1 MKSRSF
7 LKFGVTCL
15 FGAMLIP
22 LVRELPAGATA
33 TPAVTRKQIQGI
45 IFSAQRGSKVYLVDP
60 NGRARVSAVSN
71 AGAFSFFNLKQSDM
85 RGATLHLVDQLNR
98 YVGPIVLAK
107 ERVGSSWCAHT
118 FLSGESVYLH
128 LNSVGRALVP
138 AGTAPAAKTY
148 MRTSTKSSAAGVPL
162 GAASGGIVRV
172 RNSDKSACRN
182 ARNGQAQS
190 INSLEVGADQTD
202 LGDDTDADGLPNAFD
217 ADDDGDKVID
227 AVDPTTANGSA
238 AMNPWIA
245 LRTDI
250 ANFNANLNSS
260 LSQSDIVAVLG
271 NQDSYVIQFFV
282 GNRNFVSGDV
292 DETINDVRYVFVD
305 CGDLVYCGGE
315 SPTAIDSMTHDRTM
329 GNSTP
334 WSTYRGGWNV
344 EREGLDP
351 SPSLIGGGLFG
362 LSPAGKGN
370 ALWAMNR
377 PSNDPERIY
386 WRGSIFPN
394 QGDQTL
400 DTVRPGD
407 VFTLNYS
414 TGSGMKT
421 LAMMLNPHAVT
432 VPGLKNVN
440 GSTYSSGAISLSG
453 GSALLEFYRPQRLVT
468 GGEAGGGPDS
478 QFIDMG
484 GLQYGLSLMAE
495 GHNSFSCPASSYSSL
510 DGVTSQAI
518 TNGVG
523 WALKDQTT
531 TDVASHFLNSTISFE
546 VDIEACVKA
555 ASGWG
560 PAFWAD
566 NSSFS
571 FELTGAGTQLTGG
584 SNTSS
589 LQLTFAK
596 PG

>member
-1 MKSRSF
+1 MNNRWLFKIGF
-7 LKFGVTCL
+7 ACL
-15 FGAMLIP
+15 LSATLLP
-22 LVRELPAGATA
+22 LARQLPAGATA
-33 TPAVTRKQIQGI
+33 TPTVVRKQIQGI
-45 IFSAQRGSKVYLVDP
+45 IYSAQRGSKVYLVDP
-60 NGRARVSAVSN
+60 SGRARVSDVSP
-71 AGAFSFFNLKQSDM
+71 AGAFSFFNLKTSDM
-85 RGATLHLVDQLNR
+85 KGATLHLVDEFNR

-107 ERVGSSWCAHT
+107 ERVGTSWCAHT
-118 FLSGESVYLH
+118 ALSGESVYLH
-128 LNSVGRALVP
+128 LERAGRALVP
-138 AGTAPAAKTY
+138 ASPHPAKTY
-148 MRTSTKSSAAGVPL
+148 LRTATKSSAAGVPL
-162 GAASGGIVRV
+162 GVASGGIVRV
-172 RNSDKSACRN
+172 GTSDKSACRN

-190 INSLEVGADQTD
+190 VSTREVGADQTE

-227 AVDPTTANGSA
+227 AVDPTTAGGSA

-282 GNRNFVSGDV
+282 GNRNFVTGDV
-292 DETINDVRYVFVD
+292 DTTINDVKYVYVD
-305 CGDLVYCGGE
+305 CGDLIYCGGDA
-315 SPTAIDSMTHDRTM
+315 PTAIDTMTHDRTM
-329 GNSTP
+329 GNSTV

-394 QGDQTL
+394 QGEDTL
-400 DTVRPGD
+400 TNVRPGD

-414 TGSGMKT
+414 VGGSMKT

-440 GSTYSSGAISLSG
+440 GSSYSSGPISLSG
-453 GSALLEFYRPQRLVT
+453 GSAVLEFYRPQRLVA
-468 GGEAGGGPDS
+468 GGEVGGGPDS

-495 GHNSFSCPASSYSSL
+495 GHNSFSCPANTYSSL
-510 DGVTSQAI
+510 DGVTTQAI
-518 TNGVG
+518 SNGVG
-523 WALKDQTT
+523 WALKDQTA
-531 TDVASHFLNSTISFE
+531 TDIASHFLNSTISFE
-546 VDIEACVKA
+546 VDIETCIKA

-560 PAFWAD
+560 PAYWAD

-589 LQLTFAK
+589 LQITFAK